1 MTLMHE
7 WVLLSIEFDWKS
19 DRLTF
24 SFDTDQAGIVSL
36 VAEGVVDLHVPRA
49 TPWGPSVHVNEVRE
63 PLAGA
68 RQWRELEIEMQSGD
82 IITVKA
88 ASFIFPQE
96 AYDMTASLETTADR
110 G

>member
-7 WVLLSIEFDWKS
+7 WVLLTIAFDWKS
-19 DRLTF
+19 GRVAF

-36 VAEGVVDLHVPRA
+36 VAEGVVDLHVPQMK
-49 TPWGPSVHVNEVRE
+49 PWGPSVHVNQVRE
-63 PLAGA
+63 SDPGA
-68 RQWRELEIEMQSGD
+68 RQWHELEIEMQSGD

-88 ASFIFPQE
+88 ASFVFPRE
-96 AYDMTASLETTADR
+96 AYGMAASLETTADR